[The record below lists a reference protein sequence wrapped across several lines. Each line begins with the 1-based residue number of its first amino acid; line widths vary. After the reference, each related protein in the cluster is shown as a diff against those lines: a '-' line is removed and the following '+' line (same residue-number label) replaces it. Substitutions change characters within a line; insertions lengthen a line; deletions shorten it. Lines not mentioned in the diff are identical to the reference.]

1 MADGIPGGRR
11 TFSLTHTFFYL
22 TASQVLSR
30 LLSFL
35 LNLLIA
41 RRLTQE
47 DYALY
52 AIQFHL
58 LVTSILFLT
67 REGFRRACMRTDLL
81 HGAHV
86 AENCTKI
93 LEVAWLTVPVGVV
106 FTIGACG
113 SVLWWQALNF
123 SEQYARDILIHGFAC
138 ILEILS
144 EPFYILF
151 QNLLLFGLRL
161 KVETVA
167 TFSRCC
173 MTYFLIVCE
182 AKMGKGQIFAI
193 SQAAY
198 GACLLVGYSGYFLF
212 SQAVGRP
219 SAISGIVLS
228 PARLCDWK
236 KYDKKLLHMCV
247 LFSFQSLQKLVLQEG
262 EKFVLVLF
270 DTPYNQGV
278 YGLVEKLGSLVVRSV
293 LQPFEESLFTI
304 FAKTASGENSSKNI
318 SLENLIVLALK
329 LVILIGLVVVAFGP
343 SYAYVLIRL
352 LYGQKWSDGEASVA
366 LRYYCFYVLVLA
378 VNGTSE
384 AFLHAVGS
392 KRQLMWSN
400 MSLLLFSAIYIT
412 LNVLLVQYAG
422 AVGLIAANSCNMIL
436 RITYSAVFIKQFFKH
451 STSFSLHRCLP
462 SAGVCL
468 VLLMSG
474 IITRMSE
481 KILLDADY
489 FVPTMLSHLL
499 VGVACFC
506 ISALIIYQRERA
518 SIQKLFELHQ
528 METGHTD

>member
-1 MADGIPGGRR
+1 
-11 TFSLTHTFFYL
+11 
-22 TASQVLSR
+22 
-30 LLSFL
+30 
-35 LNLLIA
+35 
-41 RRLTQE
+41 
-47 DYALY
+47 
-52 AIQFHL
+52 
-58 LVTSILFLT
+58 
-67 REGFRRACMRTDLL
+67 MRTDLL
-81 HGAHV
+81 DGEHV

-93 LEVAWLTVPVGVV
+93 LEIAWLTVPIGVV

-113 SVLWWQALNF
+113 SVFWWQALNF
-123 SEQYARDILIHGFAC
+123 SEQYARDILLHGFAC

-144 EPFYILF
+144 EPFYILS

-161 KVETVA
+161 KVET
-167 TFSRCC
+167 
-173 MTYFLIVCE
+173 
-182 AKMGKGQIFAI
+182 GKGQIFAI

-219 SAISGIVLS
+219 NLISGIVLF

-278 YGLVEKLGSLVVRSV
+278 YGLVEKLGSKVRIEVGLLLSCT
-293 LQPFEESLFTI
+293 L
-304 FAKTASGENSSKNI
+304 GENSSKNI

-366 LRYYCFYVLVLA
+366 LGYYCFYVLVLA

-392 KRQLMWSN
+392 KRQLVWSN
-400 MSLLLFSAIYIT
+400 MSLFLFSAIYIT
-412 LNVLLVQYAG
+412 LNVLLVRYAG
-422 AVGLIAANSCNMIL
+422 AVGLIAANSCIVTIFTFEQ
-436 RITYSAVFIKQFFKH
+436 RSA
-451 STSFSLHRCLP
+451 SFSLLRCLP

-468 VLLMSG
+468 ILLMSG
-474 IITRMSE
+474 IITRVSE
-481 KILLDADY
+481 KILLDADH
-489 FVPTMLSHLL
+489 FVPTMLTHLL

-506 ISALIIYQRERA
+506 ISAFLIYRRERDF
-518 SIQKLFELHQ
+518 IKKLLELHQ
-528 METGHTD
+528 MKTGHTD

>member
-304 FAKTASGENSSKNI
+304 FAKTASG
-318 SLENLIVLALK
+318 
-329 LVILIGLVVVAFGP
+329 
-343 SYAYVLIRL
+343 
-352 LYGQKWSDGEASVA
+352 
-366 LRYYCFYVLVLA
+366 
-378 VNGTSE
+378 TSE